1 METIRIGT
9 RGSALAMAQANL
21 TRDLIVRK
29 FPSVAVEIE
38 VIKTQGDKDRVRS
51 LVSFG
56 GQGVF
61 VKEIEEALLEK
72 RIDLAVHSLKDV
84 PDSMDSLLE
93 LSGFLKRE
101 DFRDVLVSG
110 GVRFSDLK
118 PGAKIGTGSP
128 RRVLQL
134 KSGECDA
141 ILLGAAGLVRLE
153 MSSLITERFSIEKI
167 TPAIGQGIIALQS
180 CVENKRAKE
189 IAEGISDEATVIA
202 ARTERRWMNL
212 LGGGCRVP
220 MGAVLESEPDSFCF
234 TAYLA
239 DPRDGRFLRRSQR
252 FTALKLKSGEKLEKF
267 ADEFMGECRRQG
279 ILLPLE
285 TNGPEAISTFWES
298 ER

>member
-1 METIRIGT
+1 
-9 RGSALAMAQANL
+9 
-21 TRDLIVRK
+21 
-29 FPSVAVEIE
+29 
-38 VIKTQGDKDRVRS
+38 
-51 LVSFG
+51 
-56 GQGVF
+56 
-61 VKEIEEALLEK
+61 
-72 RIDLAVHSLKDV
+72 
-84 PDSMDSLLE
+84 MDSLLE

-134 KSGECDA
+134 KSLRPDLHCVNLRGNLPSRIDKVKSGECDA

-252 FTALKLKSGEKLEKF
+252 FTALELKSGEKLEKF